1 MARDGFEAVQHA
13 RHKGGW
19 NLLFLD
25 LGRRARRDVLLSAG
39 VARLECIAFYGIA
52 LSTVECVVRHSEQ
65 TMTLAENIL
74 SLLCWIERSCLLSA
88 PEERTKTNLEC
99 EADHILRNLERPT
112 DDCPQPGIIRFFNQG
127 ALILYQY
134 GQLDRALQVCEA
146 GIALCLTCFEATQN
160 QKWITELLQPY
171 ANIARLCGIRGQTS
185 EALSRFRALFLF
197 VRGDEDL
204 PLLDRLS
211 IPATLSP
218 ACQDG
223 GKSATRIFTNSYA
236 GDSIRACLLNE
247 DLPLLEQFLHQC
259 HTDGIDATSAARY
272 LIEGEARYWL
282 LMRKLSLAAEK
293 SLALWTLLKREPVPD
308 PAVLCLLCDVYLAG
322 GEVGLASSTAAKA
335 LSYCDQVAEHG
346 ASERSLKRALYQLAL
361 RFLLCG
367 DTLTAAATSLR
378 SVEFAQSLGDE
389 SASIRL
395 ACLTNQIVPN
405 KPSEPSLR
413 NESVSSLRL
422 LASKTHY
429 RLDQTLAYLALDAL
443 EEDDSKAPFSRSHF
457 KQKALP
463 LISLIGEADAQRI
476 REVFFHRFGEERT
489 PPETETKSEI
499 NVSTTIGRTYEA
511 LIEYASCAV
520 HS

>member
-1 MARDGFEAVQHA
+1 MTAAG
-13 RHKGGW
+13 
-19 NLLFLD
+19 NLLI
-25 LGRRARRDVLLSAG
+25 LL
-39 VARLECIAFYGIA
+39 R
-52 LSTVECVVRHSEQ
+52 
-65 TMTLAENIL
+65 
-74 SLLCWIERSCLLSA
+74 WIERSCLLSA
-88 PEERTKTNLEC
+88 PEERTKTNLES
-99 EADHILRNLERPT
+99 EANHIVRNLERAT
-112 DDCPQPGIIRFFNQG
+112 DDCLQPDIIRCFNQG
-127 ALILYQY
+127 ALILYQC
-134 GQLDRALQVCEA
+134 GELDHALQVCQT
-146 GIALCLTCFEATQN
+146 GIALCLSCFEATQN

-211 IPATLSP
+211 IPTTLSP

-247 DLPLLEQFLHQC
+247 DLPLLEQFLNQC
-259 HTDGIDATSAARY
+259 HTDGIVATSAARY
-272 LIEGEARYWL
+272 VIEGEARYWL

-322 GEVGLASSTAAKA
+322 GKVGLAGSTAAKA

-346 ASERSLKRALYQLAL
+346 ASDRSIKRALYQLAL

-367 DTLTAAATSLR
+367 DTLTAAATALR

-395 ACLTNQIVPN
+395 ACLTNQIVPD
-405 KPSEPSLR
+405 KPSNPSLG
-413 NESVSSLRL
+413 NEAAFSLRL

-429 RLDQTLAYLALDAL
+429 RLDQILAYLALDAF
-443 EEDDSKAPFSRSHF
+443 EGDDSEAPFSRSHY

-463 LISLIGEADAQRI
+463 LISLIGEADARKI
-476 REVFFHRFGEERT
+476 RELFFHVFGEERT
-489 PPETETKSEI
+489 PSETEAQSEI
-499 NVSTTIGRTYEA
+499 NVSNTIERTYEA
-511 LIEYASCAV
+511 LIEYANCAV